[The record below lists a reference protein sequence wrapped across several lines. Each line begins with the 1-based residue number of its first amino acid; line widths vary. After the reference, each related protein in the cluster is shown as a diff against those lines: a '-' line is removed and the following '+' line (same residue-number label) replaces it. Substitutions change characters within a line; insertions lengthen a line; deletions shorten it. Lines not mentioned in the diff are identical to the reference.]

1 MFINRTL
8 SVAPFFLKPSLRD
21 APRTAIF
28 AAIEIAARLNWEVS
42 PYISDLV
49 N

>member
-8 SVAPFFLKPSLRD
+8 SVAPFFLKPS
-21 APRTAIF
+21 AIF

-42 PYISDLV
+42 PYIYDLG